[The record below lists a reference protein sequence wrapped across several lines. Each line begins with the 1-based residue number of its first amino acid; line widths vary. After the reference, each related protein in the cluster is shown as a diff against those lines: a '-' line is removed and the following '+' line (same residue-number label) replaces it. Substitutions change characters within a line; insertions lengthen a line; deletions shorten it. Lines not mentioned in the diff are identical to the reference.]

1 MTCITLNESGNYFHL
16 FSCDVYMF
24 VAFLLVQSYCS
35 TNGSFT
41 ECMNILIS
49 ESDSSE
55 GGGGGEEEV
64 DGERRAG
71 ERVKSRE
78 VSGSRRAER
87 EDKTAER
94 MR

>member
-1 MTCITLNESGNYFHL
+1 
-16 FSCDVYMF
+16 
-24 VAFLLVQSYCS
+24 
-35 TNGSFT
+35 
-41 ECMNILIS
+41 MNILIS

-55 GGGGGEEEV
+55 GGGGGGEV

-71 ERVKSRE
+71 ERVESRE
-78 VSGSRRAER
+78 VSGRGRAER